1 MAIKPLSA
9 AVDLAVA
16 SDVDAASIV
25 SVINTNNTAIRL
37 LVAEASA
44 VTVWVAAGERVSIE
58 KTPAVVISA
67 DDGATPTPS
76 AVTAA
81 TVFASKIAYGN

>member
-25 SVINTNNTAIRL
+25 SVINTNNTAVRL
-37 LVAEASA
+37 LIAEASA

-58 KTPAVVISA
+58 KTPAVAISA
-67 DDGATPTPS
+67 DDGTS
-76 AVTAA
+76 AVSAA
-81 TVFASKIAYGN
+81 TVFATKIAYGN

>member
-1 MAIKPLSA
+1 MAIKPLST
-9 AVDLAVA
+9 AVDLATP
-16 SDVDAASIV
+16 SDVDTASIV
-25 SVINTNNTAIRL
+25 SVINTNNTAVRL
-37 LVAEASA
+37 LIAEASA
-44 VTVWVAAGERVSIE
+44 VTVWIAAGERVSIE

-67 DDGATPTPS
+67 DDGAPTPT

>member
-1 MAIKPLSA
+1 MAIKPLA
-9 AVDLAVA
+9 EAVDLATP
-16 SDVDAASIV
+16 SDVGAASVV

-37 LVAEASA
+37 LVAEATA
-44 VTVWVAAGERVSIE
+44 ATVWVAVGERVSIE

-67 DDGATPTPS
+67 DDGATPTPT

>member
-1 MAIKPLSA
+1 MPPGICLIKKIQTAINNNIGNQERSIPNSDGIFSSNASA
-9 AVDLAVA
+9 A
-16 SDVDAASIV
+16 
-25 SVINTNNTAIRL
+25 
-37 LVAEASA
+37 
-44 VTVWVAAGERVSIE
+44 TVWVAAGDRVSIE

-67 DDGATPTPS
+67 DDGATPTPT